1 MSTVDTNIGFAKPIK
16 LRIIFILNALKIFLT
31 LGFFLAF
38 KYGDFVVQG
47 LEGDSAASLMLYTMF
62 GYMAA
67 FAVMVFSILRRN
79 ILGLRIAIAVDFLIS
94 IPAKA
99 FIGFAVALIAMAL
112 TFTKPVTDYFG
123 YKSG

>member
-31 LGFFLAF
+31 FGFFVAF

-62 GYMAA
+62 AYIAA
-67 FAVMVFSILRRN
+67 FAVMVWSILNRK
-79 ILGLRIAIAVDFLIS
+79 ILVLRIAITVDFLIS

-112 TFTKPVTDYFG
+112 TFTKPVTAYFG
-123 YKSG
+123 YRST

>member
-1 MSTVDTNIGFAKPIK
+1 MSTVNTNPGFAKPIK

-31 LGFFLAF
+31 FGFFVAF
-38 KYGDFVVQG
+38 KYGGFVLQG

-62 GYMAA
+62 GYIAA
-67 FAVMVFSILRRN
+67 FAAMVFSILRRN

-99 FIGFAVALIAMAL
+99 FIGFAVALISMAL
-112 TFTKPVTDYFG
+112 TFTKPVSEYFS

>member
-1 MSTVDTNIGFAKPIK
+1 MSTADINPGFAKPIT
-16 LRIIFILNALKIFLT
+16 LRVIFILNALKIFLT
-31 LGFFLAF
+31 FGFFVAF

-47 LEGDSAASLMLYTMF
+47 LEGDSAASLMLYTIF

-67 FAVMVFSILRRN
+67 FSVMVFSILRRN

-99 FIGFAVALIAMAL
+99 FIGFAVALISMAL
-112 TFTKPVTDYFG
+112 TFTKPVSEYFN